1 MELLSIHNIC
11 KYFSGLKAVDD
22 VSFDVRKG
30 DIVSIIGPNG
40 AGKTTLFNV
49 ISGHYTAT
57 KGNKIFNDND
67 ITNLPT
73 HKIAEVGITRT
84 FQNIRLFSNLTV
96 IENVMIGL
104 HIKLKSNI
112 LNSLFDTPKTKQEEI
127 WCYEYAMELLKQ
139 IGLENKSMEIAKN
152 LSYGEQ
158 RRLEIIRALASK
170 PQLLMLDEPTAGMTM
185 QEAIELVNFINEL
198 KHKGITIL
206 LIEHN
211 MRVVMDISDKIIVL
225 DHGVKIAEG
234 KASDIQS
241 NDKVIEAYLGRRKQR
256 A

>member
-1 MELLSIHNIC
+1 MELLNINSIC

-22 VSFDVRKG
+22 VSFNVKKG
-30 DIVSIIGPNG
+30 EIVSIIGPNG

-57 KGNKIFNDND
+57 KGKKIFNGKD
-67 ITNLPT
+67 ITNLPAY
-73 HKIAEVGITRT
+73 KIAEVGITRT

-96 IENVMIGL
+96 LENVMIGL
-104 HIKLKSNI
+104 HTKLKSSI
-112 LNSLFDTPKTKQEEI
+112 IDSLLDLPKTKQEEA
-127 WCYEYAMELLKQ
+127 WCYGNAMELLKQ
-139 IGLENKSMEIAKN
+139 VNLENKCMEIAKN

-185 QEAIELVNFINEL
+185 QEAMELVKFINDL
-198 KHKGITIL
+198 KYKGITIL

-211 MRVVMDISDKIIVL
+211 MRVVMDISDRIVVL

-234 KASDIQS
+234 KAHEIQS
-241 NDKVIEAYLGRRKQR
+241 DEKVIEAYLGRRRKS

>member
-1 MELLSIHNIC
+1 MELLNINNIC

-22 VSFDVRKG
+22 VSFNVKKG
-30 DIVSIIGPNG
+30 EIVSIIGPNG

-57 KGNKIFNDND
+57 KGKKIFNGKD
-67 ITNLPT
+67 ITNLPAY
-73 HKIAEVGITRT
+73 KIAEVGITRT

-96 IENVMIGL
+96 LENVMIGL
-104 HIKLKSNI
+104 HTKLKSSI
-112 LNSLFDTPKTKQEEI
+112 IDSLLDLPKTKQEEA
-127 WCYEYAMELLKQ
+127 WCYGNAMELLKQ
-139 IGLENKSMEIAKN
+139 VNLENKCMEIAKN

-185 QEAIELVNFINEL
+185 QEAMELVKFINDL
-198 KHKGITIL
+198 KYKGITIL

-211 MRVVMDISDKIIVL
+211 MRVVMDISDRIVVL

-234 KASDIQS
+234 KAHEIQS
-241 NDKVIEAYLGRRKQR
+241 DEKVIEAYLGRRRKS